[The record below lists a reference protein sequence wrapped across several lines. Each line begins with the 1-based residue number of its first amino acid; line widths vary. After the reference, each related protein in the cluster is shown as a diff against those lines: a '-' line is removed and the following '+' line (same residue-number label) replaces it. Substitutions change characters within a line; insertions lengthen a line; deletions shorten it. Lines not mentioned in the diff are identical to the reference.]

1 MKPLTVAAVSPP
13 SSKSAQFAT
22 QKFEDDHS
30 RRSSRMLPRTEN
42 LRQRANKVA
51 IGHDTRSNGFL
62 YAQCRCSGAFKPPDY

>member
-1 MKPLTVAAVSPP
+1 MKLLTVAAVSPP
-13 SSKSAQFAT
+13 SSKSAQFAA

-30 RRSSRMLPRTEN
+30 RRSSRMLPRTEK
-42 LRQRANKVA
+42 LRCCGDKIA